1 VGAGLATTS
10 VATDDGRP
18 LALQWPCARMMLMTV
33 AGFTGFFVTLPSLPA
48 HVASAGNSTAAAGAT
63 TTVTLAATVLFQP
76 AVPALLRRLSTPAT
90 VAIGLIGLGLPAPF
104 LIWASSGAGLYAICV
119 VRGVGF
125 AVFTVAGAFMVSEVA
140 PPGRQGEV
148 TGLYGLAAAIP
159 NVILIPLAVLIL
171 HAFGFWPIAA
181 IAGLPVLGA
190 VLALGG
196 GWRRVASE
204 PGSAVPTGATQRA
217 IARSLP
223 PAAVLCALTI
233 TAGAVVTILPIA
245 RSELVATVGL
255 LAFTVAAALARW
267 QAGVQVDRPGRT
279 WLLAGACGVAVA
291 GLLTLGAGLSGPSDG
306 VVVAACAMLGVGYG
320 AVQCLTLVYAFARTT
335 SSERPVASA
344 VWNGAFDA
352 GTATG
357 AVLIGALSATGLR
370 WVGAFAILAVLV
382 AAVVPA
388 AVSSTRHAD
397 PDVGTPP
404 DRVYP

>member
-1 VGAGLATTS
+1 MATTS
-10 VATDDGRP
+10 VATDDRRP

-48 HVASAGNSTAAAGAT
+48 YVASAGNSTAAAGAT
-63 TTVTLAATVLFQP
+63 TTVMLAATVLFQP

-90 VAIGLIGLGLPAPF
+90 VAIGLVALGLPAPL

-119 VRGVGF
+119 LRGVGF
-125 AVFTVAGAFMVSEVA
+125 AVFTVAGAYMASEVA
-140 PPGRQGEV
+140 PPGRQGEA

-159 NVILIPLAVLIL
+159 NVVLIPLAVLIL

-190 VLALGG
+190 ALAVGG
-196 GWRRVASE
+196 GWRRVAPE
-204 PGSAVPTGATQRA
+204 PAQAVPTGATPRA
-217 IARSLP
+217 ITRSLL
-223 PAAVLCALTI
+223 PATVLCALTI
-233 TAGAVVTILPIA
+233 TGGAVVTILPIV

-279 WLLAGACGVAVA
+279 WLLAGACGVAIA
-291 GLLTLGAGLSGPSDG
+291 GLLALAAGLSGPSNG
-306 VVVAACAMLGVGYG
+306 VVLAACGMLGVGYG

-357 AVLIGALSATGLR
+357 AVLIGALSATRIGWWGTLA
-370 WVGAFAILAVLV
+370 VLAVLV

-388 AVSSTRHAD
+388 AVLSTRH
-397 PDVGTPP
+397 
-404 DRVYP
+404 